1 MAKSRPRVILS
12 SAMSI
17 DGKIATRTGR
27 SRLSSDKDLVRV
39 HGLRGKVDAI
49 LVGRKTVAVD
59 NPSLTTRRTKGPN
72 PIRIIL
78 DPSASIS
85 VNSKIVKT
93 SRKVPT
99 TLVVSQKA
107 RARRI
112 LLLSRKGLQ
121 VIRCGRTRIDLG
133 RLLDI
138 LAGQGIKK
146 ILVEGGGI
154 TNWYF
159 FEEGLVDEII
169 VTIAPYVIG
178 GRESVSLVEGLGFG
192 NISYSFRLKQIRRA
206 GNEIVLHYVA

>member
-1 MAKSRPRVILS
+1 MAKSRPHVILS
-12 SAMSI
+12 AAMSI

-27 SRLSSDKDLVRV
+27 SRLSSDRDLARV

-49 LVGRKTVAVD
+49 LVGRKTISVD
-59 NPSLTTRRTKGPN
+59 NPSLTTRRAKGTN

-78 DPSASIS
+78 DPSASIPI
-85 VNSKIVKT
+85 NSKIVKT
-93 SRKVPT
+93 SREVPT
-99 TLVVSQKA
+99 MLVVSQMAPAK
-107 RARRI
+107 RI

-121 VIRCGRTRIDLG
+121 VMRCGRTKIELG